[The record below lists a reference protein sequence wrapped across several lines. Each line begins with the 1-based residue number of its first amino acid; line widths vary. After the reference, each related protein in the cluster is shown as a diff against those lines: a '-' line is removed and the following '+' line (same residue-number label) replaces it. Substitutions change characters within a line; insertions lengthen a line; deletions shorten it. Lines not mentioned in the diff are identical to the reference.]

1 MQKKGRNIKMSFSSY
16 LILFIIGILLLSLSI
31 GFYAVTFTMQ
41 KSNDQGELVED
52 SQAYMKEFLVEEQL
66 RDVDPSSIIL

>member
-1 MQKKGRNIKMSFSSY
+1 MSFSSY
-16 LILFIIGILLLSLSI
+16 LILFVIGILLLSLSI

-41 KSNDQGELVED
+41 KNNDQGEFVED

>member
-1 MQKKGRNIKMSFSSY
+1 MSFSSY

-31 GFYAVTFTMQ
+31 GFYAVAFTMW
-41 KSNDQGELVED
+41 KNNDQGKFVED

-66 RDVDPSSIIL
+66 RDVDPSSISV

>member
-41 KSNDQGELVED
+41 KNNDQGELVED

>member
-1 MQKKGRNIKMSFSSY
+1 MSFSSY

-31 GFYAVTFTMQ
+31 GFYAVTFTMW
-41 KSNDQGELVED
+41 KNNDQGKFVED

-66 RDVDPSSIIL
+66 RDVDPSSISV

>member
-41 KSNDQGELVED
+41 KNNDQGEFVEV